1 MSTNRKPAG
10 ERVVGRGAAFNIVN
24 RFERLHVEP
33 EFLEDASHDEESAA
47 TNKVRTQ
54 YYEDDSRTV
63 VSENSS
69 PDLMFR
75 YSINPYRGCAHG
87 CSYCYARPYHE
98 YLGWSAGLDFET
110 RILVKRDAPRLFR
123 EWLARPAWQCE
134 PVQLSGV
141 TDPYQPAERKFRITR
156 GILEVA
162 REFLQPVN
170 VITKNSLVT
179 RDIDVL
185 GALAER
191 KLVRVAVS
199 VTSLD
204 QSLVRIMEPRT
215 SSPMARLA
223 AIRELSDHGIEVVVM
238 VAPIISG
245 LNDEEI
251 PAILAAVS
259 EAGAVGAGYTVLRLN
274 GAVEPVFANWL
285 ESHFPDRAGKV
296 LERIRSMHDGQLSD
310 SRWKKRMRGT
320 GVLADSIRSVF
331 KTFARKHNLDR
342 TLEPLNSGLFIR
354 PPAERKVRKADAA
367 DPRQMSLFD

>member
-1 MSTNRKPAG
+1 
-10 ERVVGRGAAFNIVN
+10 
-24 RFERLHVEP
+24 
-33 EFLEDASHDEESAA
+33 
-47 TNKVRTQ
+47 
-54 YYEDDSRTV
+54 
-63 VSENSS
+63 
-69 PDLMFR
+69 
-75 YSINPYRGCAHG
+75 
-87 CSYCYARPYHE
+87 
-98 YLGWSAGLDFET
+98 
-110 RILVKRDAPRLFR
+110 
-123 EWLARPAWQCE
+123 
-134 PVQLSGV
+134 
-141 TDPYQPAERKFRITR
+141 
-156 GILEVA
+156 
-162 REFLQPVN
+162 
-170 VITKNSLVT
+170 
-179 RDIDVL
+179 
-185 GALAER
+185 
-191 KLVRVAVS
+191 
-199 VTSLD
+199 
-204 QSLVRIMEPRT
+204 
-215 SSPMARLA
+215 MARLA

-251 PAILAAVS
+251 PSILAAVS

-354 PPAERKVRKADAA
+354 PPAERKVRRADAA

>member
-10 ERVVGRGAAFNIVN
+10 ERVVGRGAAINIVN

-33 EFLEDASHDEESAA
+33 EFLEDTSHDEESAA
-47 TNKVRTQ
+47 TNKVRTE

-63 VSENSS
+63 VSENTS

-204 QSLVRIMEPRT
+204 QSLVRVMEPRT

-251 PAILAAVS
+251 PSILAAVS

-285 ESHFPDRAGKV
+285 ESHFPDRASKV

-354 PPAERKVRKADAA
+354 PPAERKARRAAAA

>member
-33 EFLEDASHDEESAA
+33 EFLEDTSHDEESAA
-47 TNKVRTQ
+47 TNKVRTE

-110 RILVKRDAPRLFR
+110 RILVKRDAPPLFR
-123 EWLARPAWQCE
+123 EWLARPSWQCE

-162 REFLQPVN
+162 REFMQPVN

-185 GALAER
+185 GELAQR

-223 AIRELSDHGIEVVVM
+223 AIRELSDRGIEVVVM

-245 LNDEEI
+245 LNDEEV
-251 PAILAAVS
+251 PSILAAVS

-296 LERIRSMHDGQLSD
+296 LERIRAMHDGQLSD

-342 TLEPLNSGLFIR
+342 TLEPLNTGLFIR
-354 PPAERKVRKADAA
+354 PPAERKVRRADAA